1 MKIGIM
7 SFAHHHAEWYI
18 QNLRDLEGV
27 EIAGVADDESLRAQR
42 FADRYGV
49 PYAPSYEALL
59 DGRPDGVIVASENS
73 RHRPLVEMAAAA
85 GVHVLCEKPLA
96 TTLADAQAVVD
107 ACDRAG
113 VLLMTAFPMRFSAPL
128 LAVKQQLESG
138 ELGEVYAFNG
148 VNQGELPTAH
158 RDWFVDRELAGGGA
172 IIDHTV
178 HLVDIMRWYLG
189 SEVEEVY
196 AQSNRIIY
204 GDQVD
209 VETGA
214 LEMLRFQNGVFATI
228 DASWSRPP
236 YWPTWG
242 GLAFELVTE
251 RGAILVDA
259 FSQNLTVYRHDV
271 GRANWLY
278 WGSDANQAMIAE
290 FIAAIREQRP
300 PLVTGMDGYRAVE
313 VRWLRMT
320 RRQRRLPGTMSA
332 GTLLKRAPSA
342 RRRSEPGWLLAERGI
357 WGLGPGEPPPFDGP
371 GRSAARCRGHSC
383 CRALRSTRTAP

>member
-242 GLAFELVTE
+242 GLAFELVAE

-290 FIAAIREQRP
+290 FVAAIREQRP

-313 VRWLRMT
+313 VALAAYD
-320 RRQRRLPGTMSA
+320 SA
-332 GTLLKRAPSA
+332 ASGEPVLLK
-342 RRRSEPGWLLAERGI
+342 
-357 WGLGPGEPPPFDGP
+357 
-371 GRSAARCRGHSC
+371 H
-383 CRALRSTRTAP
+383 T